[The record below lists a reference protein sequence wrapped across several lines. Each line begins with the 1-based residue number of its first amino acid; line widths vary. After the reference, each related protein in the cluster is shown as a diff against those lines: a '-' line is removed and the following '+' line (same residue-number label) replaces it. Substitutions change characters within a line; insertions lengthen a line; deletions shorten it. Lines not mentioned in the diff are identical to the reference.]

1 MATLR
6 AQNNA
11 PNPFRLRPKPRL
23 HHRNQRGNTP
33 NIWGGRGSGLS
44 ALCGSAPIGLP
55 FRRYGQVSTELRDSL
70 RKLYVKTAKCLPNVV
85 PVDRPLHA
93 D

>member
-23 HHRNQRGNTP
+23 HHRNQRALPP
-33 NIWGGRGSGLS
+33 NVWGGRGSGLS
-44 ALCGSAPIGLP
+44 ALSARARIHLP

-70 RKLYVKTAKCLPNVV
+70 ILRTVCNDNV
-85 PVDRPLHA
+85 LKS
-93 D
+93 